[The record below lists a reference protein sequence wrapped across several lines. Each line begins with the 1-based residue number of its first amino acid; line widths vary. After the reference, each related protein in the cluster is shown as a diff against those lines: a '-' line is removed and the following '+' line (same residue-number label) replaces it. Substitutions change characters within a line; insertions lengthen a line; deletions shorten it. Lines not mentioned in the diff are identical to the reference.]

1 MNDSQTIPNAE
12 AFITTPFSLIANA
25 VLEAKTDRKT
35 NEQLEELTRAFG
47 ADSEIIKPLAALKAA
62 NDDEA
67 RDALIQ
73 LLVESG
79 KRQMPLVTL
88 HRDHAAMLAAKHGI
102 TNREVGNW
110 RRRRVLEM
118 ASKGPVTDMDIEREV
133 FIKDAA
139 LNQLTSK
146 LVKDG
151 SLVRDGEGYKSPES
165 VTVA

>member
-1 MNDSQTIPNAE
+1 MNESHSIPNAE
-12 AFITTPFSLIANA
+12 AFITTPFPLIANA

-35 NEQLEELTRAFG
+35 NEQLAELTRTFG

-62 NDDEA
+62 NDEVA
-67 RDALIQ
+67 RDALIH

-79 KRQMPLVTL
+79 KLQMPLVTL
-88 HRDHAAMLAAKHGI
+88 GRDHAAMLAAKHGI
-102 TNREVGNW
+102 TNREVGDW

-118 ASKGPVTDMDIEREV
+118 TSRGPVTDRDIEREV

-139 LNQLTSK
+139 LDQLVSK

-151 SLVRDGEGYKSPES
+151 SLVRDGEGYKAPES
-165 VTVA
+165 AMAT